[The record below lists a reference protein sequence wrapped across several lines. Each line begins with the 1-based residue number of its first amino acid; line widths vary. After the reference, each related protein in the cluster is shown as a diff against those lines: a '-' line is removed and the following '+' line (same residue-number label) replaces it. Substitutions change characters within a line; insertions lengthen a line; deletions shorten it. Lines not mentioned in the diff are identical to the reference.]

1 VRQTLRSL
9 VGGAPAKPAAKPE
22 PRQPQPKPREPP
34 PRLPA
39 RDAGGGGYLGGV
51 DLPSSESESD
61 EEDGA
66 RYRPNYTPEEQP
78 THLQTSVRRPAA
90 PRRMR
95 GAVIER
101 VDAPSKGPPAALGPA
116 LLAQEPIH
124 WPTHVCRWRWAHS
137 ARQLRAAVLPP
148 VRPIASSARP
158 WTACSGPGSAAPH
171 DAAACGGASSSGPP

>member
-1 VRQTLRSL
+1 MRQTLRSL

-39 RDAGGGGYLGGV
+39 RGDAGGGGYLGGV

-90 PRRMR
+90 PPRMR
-95 GAVIER
+95 RAVGAR
-101 VDAPSKGPPAALGPA
+101 GDAPGKGPPAALGPVP
-116 LLAQEPIH
+116 LGQELKH
-124 WPTHVCRWRWAHS
+124 WPTRVRCWRRTDP
-137 ARQLRAAVLPP
+137 ARQLRAAVLPTVLQIVP
-148 VRPIASSARP
+148 WARP
-158 WTACSGPGSAAPH
+158 WGSPRLPGAAWRG
-171 DAAACGGASSSGPP
+171 AA